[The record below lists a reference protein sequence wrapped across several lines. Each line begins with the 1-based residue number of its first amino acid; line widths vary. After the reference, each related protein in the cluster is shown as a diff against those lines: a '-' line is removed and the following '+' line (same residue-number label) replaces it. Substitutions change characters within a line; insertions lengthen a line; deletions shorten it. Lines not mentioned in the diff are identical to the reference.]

1 MSLVADLS
9 RLLAAGERH
18 RLLALTPMLM
28 AEGPVA
34 ARLLLCVNL
43 LSLGRIETAVR
54 ELAVL
59 VETVHDDRRAIVVQ
73 YLTAA
78 RHAAAA
84 ETPPPHLQ
92 AQHFLEVGALPEH
105 SLGRLCLRA
114 HRFCGDTVDALQRY
128 DAGCWQPGALNGLL
142 DAMALYTPLYVYD
155 QILALGAIV
164 ERYMRH
170 EESQYPDYHLVAT
183 GGGDVA
189 ASIVSLHSLYDV
201 VIRHLLVRGF
211 LHHAAGHAAEAVA
224 LLSQLNTL
232 LHREAA
238 PAVRYFQ
245 DHTRRLVGMLLV
257 DNTSKHPELSYE
269 GPHLL
274 RTIARASGGMTLPSE
289 YHSGRLCQY
298 FLCCGAWYSRL
309 AFRDATTVRVLDN
322 QTAQRL
328 SRTRVAEMTRK
339 CILAAVLKPADDPSV
354 LLVYH
359 RILWGILMHGGLQL
373 QAMWFF
379 TRARNHA
386 ARELGRGPISVSG
399 RFTPPDAGLGPDVL
413 ARYANGHE
421 VVDRI
426 YALHTLGDAG
436 SHLIPQVFHQD
447 SQLVFAEELFDEETQ
462 CERDFVAVSP
472 DEVRPR
478 TRSRLKVSADTRRR
492 NEQISAE
499 LVDLWVT
506 SYRTY
511 RGTVP
516 GELVEAS
523 ESEWASG
530 SDESHEWSE

>member
-1 MSLVADLS
+1 MSLVADLL

-18 RLLALTPMLM
+18 QLLALTPTLM

-43 LSLGRIETAVR
+43 WSLGRVETAVR

-59 VETVHDDRRAIVVQ
+59 AETVHDERRAIVVQ

-78 RHAAAA
+78 RHAAAEA
-84 ETPPPHLQ
+84 APPHLQ
-92 AQHFLEVGALPEH
+92 ALRFLEVSALPEH

-114 HRFCGDTVDALQRY
+114 HRLCGDTADALKRY

-155 QILALGAIV
+155 QILALGATV

-170 EESQYPDYHLVAT
+170 EELQYQDYHLVAT
-183 GGGDVA
+183 GGSVGA
-189 ASIVSLHSLYDV
+189 ASIVSRHSLYDV

-211 LHHAAGHAAEAVA
+211 LHHAAGHADEAVA
-224 LLSQLNTL
+224 LLLQLNSL
-232 LHREAA
+232 LHREAV
-238 PAVRYFQ
+238 PTVRYFE

-257 DNTSKHPELSYE
+257 ANTTEHPEIPYE

-274 RTIARASGGMTLPSE
+274 RTIARASGGMTLPLE

-298 FLCCGAWYSRL
+298 FLCCGAWYQRL

-322 QTAQRL
+322 QTAHRL

-354 LLVYH
+354 LAVYH

-386 ARELGRGPISVSG
+386 ARELGRGPILALG
-399 RFTPPDAGLGPDVL
+399 RRFAPPDAADVL
-413 ARYANGHE
+413 AGYANGHE

-426 YALHTLGDAG
+426 YALHTWGDAG
-436 SHLIPQVFHQD
+436 PHLIPQVFHQD
-447 SQLVFAEELFDEETQ
+447 SHLVFAEELFDEETQ

-472 DEVRPR
+472 DKVRPR
-478 TRSRLKVSADTRRR
+478 TRSRLKVLADTRRR
-492 NEQISAE
+492 NEQISAD

-506 SYRTY
+506 SFTTY
-511 RGTVP
+511 RGKVP
-516 GELVEAS
+516 GELVDAS

-530 SDESHEWSE
+530 SELQDWSE